1 MFRAS
6 LEMSLEIAVAAAYLY
21 VYLSLTTEGT
31 YYHNGMANPTMLIT
45 VDLICARRW
54 S

>member
-1 MFRAS
+1 MG
-6 LEMSLEIAVAAAYLY
+6 MSLEIAVAAAYLY

-31 YYHNGMANPTMLIT
+31 YYHNGVSDPTMLIT
-45 VDLICARRW
+45 VGLIGARRW